1 MSSYTASDDDQV
13 APTIDTLEEL
23 SELLFRI
30 RTDLY
35 TTNEHLQLPATT
47 RHKRKRG
54 TADYADVSIDDNA
67 ALTAA
72 ILPHER
78 SIISK
83 WSDKVSAATGGAAN
97 QQNKF
102 KAIGTQNTLTQIDT
116 ILSQDMER
124 LVERSRVRRG
134 GQGVAKVV
142 GRNEA
147 LQPVEGE
154 KDVSKDVYDDTDF
167 YQALLREVVD
177 STSGLSNGMP
187 GTAGAYASFNQISRK
202 KLANVDPK
210 ASKGRKLRYHVHE
223 KLQNFMAPIPTLTW
237 EKEQTDELFRGLLG
251 GNGRQDMEMHG
262 RDESDSIPQ
271 AAGQLRIF

>member
-1 MSSYTASDDDQV
+1 
-13 APTIDTLEEL
+13 
-23 SELLFRI
+23 
-30 RTDLY
+30 
-35 TTNEHLQLPATT
+35 
-47 RHKRKRG
+47 
-54 TADYADVSIDDNA
+54 
-67 ALTAA
+67 
-72 ILPHER
+72 
-78 SIISK
+78 
-83 WSDKVSAATGGAAN
+83 
-97 QQNKF
+97 
-102 KAIGTQNTLTQIDT
+102 
-116 ILSQDMER
+116 
-124 LVERSRVRRG
+124 
-134 GQGVAKVV
+134 VV